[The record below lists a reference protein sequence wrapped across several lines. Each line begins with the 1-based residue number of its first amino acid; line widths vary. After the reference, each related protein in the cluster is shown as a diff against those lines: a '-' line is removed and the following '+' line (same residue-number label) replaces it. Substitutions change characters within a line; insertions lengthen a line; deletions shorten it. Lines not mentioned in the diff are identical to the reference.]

1 MKVIY
6 IADAKDAEL
15 SLKFINKK
23 RGGVNPPAII
33 TTNICYFLY
42 KFVYNIF

>member
-1 MKVIY
+1 MKLWQNMKVIY

-23 RGGVNPPAII
+23 RGGVKP
-33 TTNICYFLY
+33 TYY
-42 KFVYNIF
+42 YYY